1 LRGDV
6 TPQRIADMLEILTD
20 GQWHL
25 SAEIKRKMKLTNAQV
40 KKVVDFLK
48 EYDFVTVDDA
58 ERKIRINEE
67 VRDFLSQKPTQ

>member
-1 LRGDV
+1 MRGDV
-6 TPQRIADMLEILTD
+6 TPQRIAEMLEILND

-25 SAEIKRKMKLTNAQV
+25 SAEIKRKMKLTNDQV
-40 KKVVDFLK
+40 KQVVDFLR

-58 ERKIRINEE
+58 SRKIRISEE

>member
-1 LRGDV
+1 MRGDV
-6 TPQRIADMLEILTD
+6 TPQRIAEMLEILDD

-25 SAEIKRKMKLTNAQV
+25 SAEIKRKMKLTNGQV
-40 KKVVDFLK
+40 KQVIDFLR

-58 ERKIRINEE
+58 SRKIRISKE

>member
-1 LRGDV
+1 MRGDV
-6 TPQRIADMLEILTD
+6 TPQRIAEMLEILND

-25 SAEIKRKMKLTNAQV
+25 SAEIKRKMKLTNGQV
-40 KKVVDFLK
+40 KQVIDFLR

-58 ERKIRINEE
+58 SRKIRISKE

>member
-1 LRGDV
+1 
-6 TPQRIADMLEILTD
+6 
-20 GQWHL
+20 
-25 SAEIKRKMKLTNAQV
+25 MKLTNAQV

>member
-6 TPQRIADMLEILTD
+6 TPQRIADMLEILAD